1 MAWPWLREPPHLARI
16 QWQMETAPPL
26 PLCANSRPPRDSMQ
40 VFVTLIFS
48 HFQLFP
54 NKQEKNKERNS
65 LQKQLDLDF
74 SQRIK
79 QCEREEGLA
88 YLCVWN
94 AYTHT
99 YVLLYIFLRQLSV
112 LLKKLNIHIIHCN
125 PPDGRYIII
134 KNKSRWLKPCLS

>member
-1 MAWPWLREPPHLARI
+1 
-16 QWQMETAPPL
+16 
-26 PLCANSRPPRDSMQ
+26 MQ

-65 LQKQLDLDF
+65 LQKQLDLGF

-88 YLCVWN
+88 YLCEWN
-94 AYTHT
+94 APVH
-99 YVLLYIFLRQLSV
+99 LSEATV
-112 LLKKLNIHIIHCN
+112 GLVEKT
-125 PPDGRYIII
+125 
-134 KNKSRWLKPCLS
+134 